1 MNGMQ
6 IASWNID
13 ITPQKVVFTEKI
25 GRDVSNGRIHYI
37 ATYINGL
44 LITTRPFEVV
54 DKKTKGYSEWKHGA
68 A

>member
-1 MNGMQ
+1 MNGIT

-13 ITPQKVVFTEKI
+13 VTPHRVVYTEKI
-25 GRDVSNGRIHYI
+25 GRDISNGRVHYM

-54 DKKTKGYSEWKHGA
+54 DRKTKGYSKWNPGDV
-68 A
+68 